1 MFKGSKKD
9 RAVAAIA
16 TIGPAVFNGG
26 VTTLLAL
33 VLLGASTSHVFV
45 TFFKVFVLTV
55 LFGLYHGLVFFPV
68 ILSLIGPANPSTG
81 DKDCHSVGST
91 STTVSHTNSGNS
103 SPSNSG
109 NNSPTN
115 SKHNIPTN
123 SENESSTNFGNSKGL
138 SPSISSS
145 TDSVTLAIEGIN
157 SVAIIPEDR

>member
-123 SENESSTNFGNSKGL
+123 SENESSTNLGNSKGL
-138 SPSISSS
+138 SPSISNP

-157 SVAIIPEDR
+157 SATIIPEDR